1 MSATR
6 YLVAGFLFLTI
17 ISAVPSHGL
26 SQLKRSILTGYV
38 VDSERY
44 PVTNAVILID
54 NIKTYAVTDYRG
66 FYKVKVKPGA
76 SRIGIISLNHGIIE
90 EPINGR
96 TRINFAFSV
105 SVRSHGTEDYFK
117 PEEEE
122 INVGYGKVK
131 RKNLTSSVYK
141 INARNRQFSTFS
153 SIYDM
158 LQGVPGVLVNKGQVF
173 IRGIST
179 RNLYNEPLFVVDGT
193 PVSSIADI
201 PPQNV
206 ESIEVLKGSAG
217 AIYGSRGAN
226 GVIQINQIGAPSYAD
241 SSLFTSSI
249 KLPVAVTRPATNIR
263 KNSATLNGTVNAS
276 DLPTTVTFEYG
287 TTPGHGVTIS
297 AAQGSVSGNVPVL
310 VSADITG
317 LQAGVTYYFRVVAAN
332 SRAKTTGTDVT
343 FRYTG
348 EVPYAETG
356 PAANTSPRTVQL
368 NGIVNPGGLPT
379 AVIFEYG
386 TTESYGYRATADGSP
401 VTGLNPVR
409 VSANVTGLKAGTN
422 YNYRIIAENDEG
434 EVSGKDVAFK
444 SEYVT
449 GDFLF
454 GGYIFYV
461 DATGEHGLVCAPSDQ
476 SSDALWGSC
485 VPSGAAGRS
494 VGSGYLNTS
503 DIVMGCPEKGTAAGI
518 CLDLELNGYDDW
530 FLPSVDELMLM
541 HDNLDSKGKGGF
553 EDAFYW
559 SSTQDKHGAWVVNF
573 FYGSKSNQLRDK
585 SSVRTRAIRA
595 F

>member
-1 MSATR
+1 MRTVR
-6 YLVAGFLFLTI
+6 YLVAGFLFL
-17 ISAVPSHGL
+17 SVVSGAPSFGL
-26 SQLKRSILTGYV
+26 DESKRSFITGYV
-38 VDSERY
+38 FDADRY
-44 PVTNAVILID
+44 PVINAAILID
-54 NIKTYAVTDYRG
+54 NIKTYAVTDERG

-76 SRIGIISLNHGIIE
+76 SRIGVISLNHGIIE

-105 SVRSHGTEDYFK
+105 STIGHGTGDYFR

-141 INARNRQFSTFS
+141 INARSRQFTSFS

-173 IRGIST
+173 IRGISS
-179 RNLYNEPLFVVDGT
+179 RFIYNEPLFVVDGT
-193 PVSSIADI
+193 PVNSISDI

-226 GVIQINQIGAPSYAD
+226 GVIQINQVGAPPFVD
-241 SSLFTSSI
+241 SSSMASAL
-249 KLPVAVTRPATNIR
+249 KLPVAETRAATNIR
-263 KNSATLNGTVNAS
+263 KTSATLNGAVNAG

-287 TTPGHGVTIS
+287 TTSGHGVTIS

-317 LQAGVTYYFRVVAAN
+317 LQAGVKYYFRIVAAN

-348 EVPYAETG
+348 EVPYAETSS
-356 PAANTSPRTVQL
+356 ATNTSPRTVQL
-368 NGIVNPGGLPT
+368 NGIVNPGSIPT
-379 AVIFEYG
+379 AVTFEYG
-386 TTESYGYRATADGSP
+386 TTESYGNRVPAAGTP

-409 VSANVTGLKAGTN
+409 VSANVTGLNPGTN
-422 YNYRIIAENDEG
+422 YHYRIVAENDEG
-434 EVSGKDVAFK
+434 TVTGKDVTFR
-444 SEYVT
+444 SEYVI

-461 DATGEHGLVCAPSDQ
+461 DKTGEHGLVCAPSDQ
-476 SSDALWGSC
+476 SRDALWGSC
-485 VPSGAAGRS
+485 LPEGAAGRAI
-494 VGSGYLNTS
+494 GSGYQNTTE
-503 DIVMGCPEKGTAAGI
+503 IVRDCPGEGTAAGI
-518 CLDLELNGYDDW
+518 CSDLELNGYDDW
-530 FLPSVDELMLM
+530 YLPSVDELMLM
-541 HDNLDSKGKGGF
+541 QANLDSKGKGGF
-553 EDAFYW
+553 EDTFYW

-573 FYGSKSNQLRDK
+573 FYGSKSNQSRDK